1 MPWSD
6 LPSYTCY
13 SAWREFKRWI
23 NKRNRICGVIIFVVV
38 TEDVSDVAT
47 VLTLKDPGVEVCW
60 APSGVQMG
68 NGQQDFG
75 TAKQASA
82 PCRRVS
88 PNSFLALN
96 AEFTKAAEKSQGQ
109 KHTQI

>member
-1 MPWSD
+1 MR
-6 LPSYTCY
+6 Y
-13 SAWREFKRWI
+13 SAQREFKRWI
-23 NKRNRICGVIIFVVV
+23 NKRSKICGISISVVV
-38 TEDVSDVAT
+38 TEGVSDVAA

-60 APSGVQMG
+60 ALSGVQMG
-68 NGQQDFG
+68 NGQQDFW

-82 PCRRVS
+82 PCLWVS

-96 AEFTKAAEKSQGQ
+96 AEFIKAAEKSQGQ